1 MVSIV
6 IPAYNE
12 EKLIGKCLSSLV
24 KQDIGEKIEV
34 ILVNN
39 SSTDGTILKARNYLT
54 KLPLKIITEKKKGRG
69 IARERGFRA
78 ARGRII
84 LSTDA
89 DTVVPPTWVKQ
100 LVSELDKSQAAAVTG
115 PCKILDCPPF
125 TNLVFNFLQP
135 ASMVFYKMIVGHY
148 WLSGFNFGIK
158 KETYIKSGGFN
169 TEINSMEDM
178 DLSFKVKNLGFIV
191 KNLGFIK
198 YLPDSTVVFSG
209 RRFKKGLLHGL
220 YEYFNNY
227 IKFFY
232 LKDEHVVLPDV
243 R

>member
-1 MVSIV
+1 MISIV

-12 EKLIGKCLSSLV
+12 EKLIGKCLSSFS
-24 KQDIGEKIEV
+24 KQQGFEEKFEV
-34 ILVNN
+34 ILINNN
-39 SSTDGTILKARNYLT
+39 STDRTVSRAEAYIS
-54 KLPLKIITEKKKGRG
+54 KLPLKIVMEKKKGRG

-89 DTVVPPTWVKQ
+89 DTIVPPTWVKQ
-100 LVSELDKSQAAAVTG
+100 LVSELDRSGVTAVTG
-115 PCKILDCPPF
+115 PCKIVDCPPL

-135 ASMVFYKMIVGHY
+135 VSMVFYKIIVGHY

-158 KETYIKSGGFN
+158 RDVYLKSGGFN
-169 TEINSMEDM
+169 TDVNSMEDM
-178 DLSFKVKNLGFIV
+178 DLSFKVRR
-191 KNLGFIK
+191 LGFIK
-198 YLPDSTVVFSG
+198 YLPNSTVIFSG

-220 YEYFNNY
+220 FEYFDNY
-227 IKFFY
+227 VKFFY
-232 LKDEHVVLPDV
+232 LKDKHVVLPDV